1 MVLEWVNSGCP
12 FVHKQYDSGNMQAL
26 QKKYTA
32 KGVVWYSIASSCKG
46 AEGYFEGPADAA
58 AFRKDR
64 KASMTAIL
72 LDPDGAAGHAYG
84 AKTTPHMFVIAKDG
98 TVAYEGAID
107 DKPSTDTADVAGAH
121 NYVSAALDELMAG
134 KPVSV
139 TQTRSY
145 GCSVKYR

>member
-1 MVLEWVNSGCP
+1 
-12 FVHKQYDSGNMQAL
+12 
-26 QKKYTA
+26 
-32 KGVVWYSIASSCKG
+32 
-46 AEGYFEGPADAA
+46 
-58 AFRKDR
+58 
-64 KASMTAIL
+64 
-72 LDPDGAAGHAYG
+72 
-84 AKTTPHMFVIAKDG
+84 MFVIAKDG